1 MILSLTSAPQVKCG
15 FDLCMR
21 LEAKKR
27 PLERLCRGGSPTA
40 AVGNVLPRWLTS
52 SRRSIVDASHYIGFV
67 NAPLPDPAAHIK
79 RLLPGKSE

>member
-1 MILSLTSAPQVKCG
+1 
-15 FDLCMR
+15 MR
-21 LEAKKR
+21 LEAKKL
-27 PLERLCRGGSPTA
+27 PLERLTA